1 MNHEFWLVQ
10 FEKYEIFMDQKRL
23 SPNNTGYLENK
34 LLLIS
39 INSTPQNQ
47 QNQQNLKKMVR
58 IPKFFQ
64 VVGHP
69 HKETKYAGASA
80 EPFRKK

>member
-10 FEKYEIFMDQKRL
+10 FEKYENFMAQKRL
-23 SPNNTGYLENK
+23 SPNNTGYLEHK

-39 INSTPQNQ
+39 INSPKTSKTS
-47 QNQQNLKKMVR
+47 KKMVR
-58 IPKFFQ
+58 IPRFFQ

-69 HKETKYAGASA
+69 HIEIKYAGA
-80 EPFRKK
+80 